1 MCNEAMREN
10 PAVFFLAPDCFKTQE
25 MCEKAVKDGPWHLKH
40 VPDHLKMQG
49 MCNKAVDRHLYL
61 LQNVPD
67 WFVTQQV
74 KPWYND
80 KLIEWYN
87 DCKKQKAQKVQIKKE
102 LMWVAWYPSRWCD
115 WCVPEAEKREAEKL
129 WA

>member
-1 MCNEAMREN
+1 
-10 PAVFFLAPDCFKTQE
+10 
-25 MCEKAVKDGPWHLKH
+25 
-40 VPDHLKMQG
+40 

-102 LMWVAWYPSRWCD
+102 LMQVAWYPSRWCD